1 MKIKILHITDFHSR
15 HNSRL
20 FYSTARKLNN
30 GFIKNNNYV
39 SEISERDSF
48 SKNLFN
54 YSKLDEVIINSV
66 LNLNPD
72 LIVVGHCSRIN
83 FNTFEKTSRKNE
95 Y

>member
-1 MKIKILHITDFHSR
+1 MNIKILHVTDFHYR
-15 HNSRL
+15 HNCRL

-39 SEISERDSF
+39 SEISERDSH
-48 SKNLFN
+48 SKNLFT
-54 YSKLDEVIINSV
+54 YTKLDDIIINSV

-72 LIVVGHCSRIN
+72 LIVIGH
-83 FNTFEKTSRKNE
+83 